1 MTLKMFDSHIAS
13 LKYPQDAKEIGR
25 LGIQGFQSWYLA
37 QNPKEMIFLGQ
48 FKEFKRFIFWHY
60 TLPVK
65 CLRLYYKIKRILTA
79 NA

>member
-1 MTLKMFDSHIAS
+1 MQAYDSEVCS
-13 LKYPQDAKEIGR
+13 WKYPQDASRIAR
-25 LGIQGFQSWYLA
+25 LSISGFQMWYLA
-37 QNPKEMIFLGQ
+37 QDPKEMIFLGQ

-60 TLPVK
+60 TLPVR